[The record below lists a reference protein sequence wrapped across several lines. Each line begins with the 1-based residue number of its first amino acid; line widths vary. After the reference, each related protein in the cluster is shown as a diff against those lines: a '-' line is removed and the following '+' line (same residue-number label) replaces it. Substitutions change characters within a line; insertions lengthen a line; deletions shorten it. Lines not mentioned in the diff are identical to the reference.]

1 MLRKVFLLFFFVSY
15 AVYANAT
22 QIMATV
28 DDEIITSQD
37 VQDRKNLMEKLFN
50 VPSEKL
56 SDNKVLESLID
67 EKVQMLTAQK
77 AGISLSSDEIKE
89 HIAMLENQNQ
99 MPAGTFE
106 QMIDEKGV
114 SVDSWMSQVIAGL
127 YWMQYMQQQ
136 NLKRPQV
143 SKKEIDKQLNK
154 IRKEFKIPGYLL
166 AEIRIPFEDDEAQA
180 ESLAQDLFNRI
191 AGGESFT
198 DLALQYSKGKTADQM
213 GDLGWVRPGQLGKEI
228 DEVLSKMKAGQL
240 SKPIKDKDGYVILL
254 LRDYQA
260 PLDSDEQE
268 VIQVSQLV
276 LYKDNYE
283 KMMPAIKEA
292 SKSCMSFTQFAA
304 THGLEDSHSGALPE
318 MISSRMPFELKHVLD
333 GKKIGELIGPI
344 DMSPYALFVMKCGSR
359 FVSVLPSREEVEQEL
374 QMQKMEEIATKILKD
389 ARKKLLVEIK

>member
-1 MLRKVFLLFFFVSY
+1 MLKKVFLLFFFVSY
-15 AVYANAT
+15 AVYANAA

-67 EKVQMLTAQK
+67 EKVQMITAQK

-154 IRKEFKIPGYLL
+154 ITY
-166 AEIRIPFEDDEAQA
+166 
-180 ESLAQDLFNRI
+180 
-191 AGGESFT
+191 
-198 DLALQYSKGKTADQM
+198 
-213 GDLGWVRPGQLGKEI
+213 
-228 DEVLSKMKAGQL
+228 
-240 SKPIKDKDGYVILL
+240 
-254 LRDYQA
+254 
-260 PLDSDEQE
+260 
-268 VIQVSQLV
+268 
-276 LYKDNYE
+276 
-283 KMMPAIKEA
+283 
-292 SKSCMSFTQFAA
+292 
-304 THGLEDSHSGALPE
+304 
-318 MISSRMPFELKHVLD
+318 
-333 GKKIGELIGPI
+333 
-344 DMSPYALFVMKCGSR
+344 
-359 FVSVLPSREEVEQEL
+359 
-374 QMQKMEEIATKILKD
+374 
-389 ARKKLLVEIK
+389 